1 MHLLFCIFSEELAR
15 QLQAEENRAQES
27 QRPSEA
33 AALAAAS
40 AVPSTSGPQGS
51 PGRPQVQGSPQAN
64 NSNKKVHFE
73 IITLLCAVLIVYL
86 KF

>member
-33 AALAAAS
+33 AALGAAS

-51 PGRPQVQGSPQAN
+51 PGRPQGQGSPQAN
-64 NSNKKVHFE
+64 NSNKKVLLLVHLE
-73 IITLLCAVLIVYL
+73 IINFTQW
-86 KF
+86 